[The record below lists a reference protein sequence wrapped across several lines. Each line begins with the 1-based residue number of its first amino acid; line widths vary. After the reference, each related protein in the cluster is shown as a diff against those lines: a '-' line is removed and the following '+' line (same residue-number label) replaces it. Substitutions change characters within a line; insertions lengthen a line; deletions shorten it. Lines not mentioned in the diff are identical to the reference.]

1 MIAQYGK
8 YLRQE
13 RLESMKRF
21 LGLAILILGLALSA
35 GAQSNGR
42 AFSGG
47 SAPTSGG
54 YGGGGGSIGG
64 GGLSGVSFTTLP
76 SRPPAT
82 FGSAAISGSDA
93 DFVPSTFLPFEKAV
107 AAGQAM
113 LDAEHASVADTARA
127 NSATPRMKARV
138 ALVEDA
144 VGDPVMAT
152 IVYR

>member
-1 MIAQYGK
+1 LQ
-8 YLRQE
+8 QE
-13 RLESMKRF
+13 RLKSMKRF
-21 LGLAILILGLALSA
+21 LGLAVLILGLALSA

-54 YGGGGGSIGG
+54 GSGGGGGSIGS
-64 GGLSGVSFTTLP
+64 GGLSGASFTTLP
-76 SRPPAT
+76 SRPSAT

-107 AAGQAM
+107 AAGHAII
-113 LDAEHASVADTARA
+113 DAEHNSVADAARA

-138 ALVEDA
+138 ALVENA

>member
-1 MIAQYGK
+1 
-8 YLRQE
+8 
-13 RLESMKRF
+13 MKRL
-21 LGLAILILGLALSA
+21 LGLAILTLGLALSA

-47 SAPTSGG
+47 SSPTGTGG
-54 YGGGGGSIGG
+54 SGGGGSIGG
-64 GGLSGVSFTTLP
+64 GGLSGVSSFTTLP

-82 FGSAAISGSDA
+82 FGSAAISGNDA

-127 NSATPRMKARV
+127 NSATPKTKARV
-138 ALVEDA
+138 ALVENA